1 MTHRQQNPLVSP
13 LRFTAIII
21 ILSCAVISST
31 LIFLP
36 CWRCTDGDQRES
48 LVSLVSD
55 LCMSRYKACQGLT
68 APSASGHSHWAS
80 KGDHRIYSNAMESP
94 AVGEA
99 LPCRSSLPSAVMFLF
114 LPLTH
119 FFWLP
124 LDIFSLCLPWKDQHS
139 RRNLQ

>member
-13 LRFTAIII
+13 LRFTAVIV

-31 LIFLP
+31 LVFLP
-36 CWRCTDGDQRES
+36 CWRCVDGDQRES
-48 LVSLVSD
+48 LVSLVSG
-55 LCMSRYKACQGLT
+55 LCMSRYRACQGLT

-99 LPCRSSLPSAVMFLF
+99 PPFQVLSPFRCYVPIS
-114 LPLTH
+114 PLTH
-119 FFWLP
+119 LFWLP
-124 LDIFSLCLPWKDQHS
+124 LDIFSLCLPRKDQHS
-139 RRNLQ
+139 RRNLE